1 MEKNLPSDQIVS
13 EVNHHIQSGIQ
24 EITLLGQI
32 VNKHPNFATMC
43 SDILALP

>member
-1 MEKNLPSDQIVS
+1 MEKNLPADQIVS
-13 EVNHHIQSGIQ
+13 EVSHHIQNGIQ

-32 VNKHPNFATMC
+32 VNKHPNFANIC